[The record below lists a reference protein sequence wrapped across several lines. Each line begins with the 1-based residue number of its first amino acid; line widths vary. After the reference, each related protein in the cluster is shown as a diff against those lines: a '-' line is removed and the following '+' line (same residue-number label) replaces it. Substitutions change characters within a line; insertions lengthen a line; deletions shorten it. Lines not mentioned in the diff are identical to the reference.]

1 MEEGEQRRGEE
12 MGLTVKQRQA
22 VMEELRK
29 QYRHASKKEKSRILD
44 GFVDQGASQP
54 FVRTQYPE
62 GKGGAGKGSRPS
74 PSGIRLQGGGPP
86 CAHRVLASVGQ
97 TLWQASRP
105 SPAAPLNSTVGQ
117 LKSISARMPR
127 QLPTTAVHK

>member
-12 MGLTVKQRQA
+12 MGLIVRQRQA

-44 GFVDQGASQP
+44 GFVDQDASQP
-54 FVRTQYPE
+54 FIRTQYPE

-74 PSGIRLQGGGPP
+74 SSGIRLQGGGPP
-86 CAHRVLASVGQ
+86 CTHGVLASVGQ

-105 SPAAPLNSTVGQ
+105 IPAAHHPL
-117 LKSISARMPR
+117 P
-127 QLPTTAVHK
+127 